1 MTISPFRKD
10 APSNYSLYRANDERS
25 KVVKEIIT
33 TETEYVDCLKD
44 IVKYQK
50 LVQAGCLI
58 TPEKIMAIFIN
69 INELIQIHQS
79 FLSRFTSANENHF
92 IEIAFAFIEYLPYIS
107 VTYEVWVRGQQG
119 SLEKIY
125 WNVEDLKKSSTFLEP
140 RFELRSYIN
149 KPMER
154 LVEYPKLLSQLMKA
168 SHNDL
173 SCFNALSKAKDQTEN
188 LVRHLYKL
196 HQRIEDTHTQWL
208 KIKPKVIWNGIDNI
222 QGELLHFSKVLATFE
237 NIGQYL
243 ALLFGKSI
251 IFCIEVDSRQKN
263 GYLDKKLYHLK
274 WFELYYEA
282 NIAIPIS
289 QISELNSSNCTVT
302 ILGKGRQR
310 ADIRFENVETC
321 DEWECYLHSL
331 TKSLGL
337 TNSISS
343 FLRRL

>member
-1 MTISPFRKD
+1 MTISPFHKD

-33 TETEYVDCLKD
+33 TETEYVNCLKD

-50 LVQAGCLI
+50 L
-58 TPEKIMAIFIN
+58 
-69 INELIQIHQS
+69 
-79 FLSRFTSANENHF
+79 
-92 IEIAFAFIEYLPYIS
+92 
-107 VTYEVWVRGQQG
+107 
-119 SLEKIY
+119 
-125 WNVEDLKKSSTFLEP
+125 KSSTFLEP

-310 ADIRFENVETC
+310 ADIRFENPSTYPYEVQSPSKNK
-321 DEWECYLHSL
+321 LL
-331 TKSLGL
+331 
-337 TNSISS
+337 ISNNNPTVGS
-343 FLRRL
+343 VDIEKFPTGICGFKEFF